1 MCEKRKIIGWLRD
14 NNRTEDESEREQL
27 MKKLTLIADV
37 LLISLSAGLFLPNST
52 INMAK
57 YQSDNNKSL
66 ITEKDNITPEEV
78 MDNQIPD
85 ELYDV
90 GNEDQWYISQAVR
103 RAVDKEE
110 ADNNAE
116 IFRKDDTSIVN
127 CREIKDKED
136 NILRYIYKYSD
147 GGYCIS
153 GSDIGYRSASYTQLK
168 YEYYIPTQYGIK
180 MSDESWYQLD
190 ELDDLSKE
198 DCLADVSNILAELEI
213 EVCDEPDIYVIDVDS
228 QKKVKAKLQLTS
240 ELDDWTKDDE
250 CYCMIF
256 KRKLDNQTM
265 SDVAFDNILKSGVPT
280 QVKVI
285 YGKQGLIYL
294 DTSYQY
300 DFITKEDVKDKVISY
315 DTAVNIAMTKY
326 DYVSEQNIIRAELQY
341 IPQVTGGDGID
352 YNTRYEIAPYWV
364 IVIEIPSVIG
374 ENASKNEIIF
384 VNAID
389 KTVYK
394 DTFSNVIR

>member
-1 MCEKRKIIGWLRD
+1 
-14 NNRTEDESEREQL
+14 

-116 IFRKDDTSIVN
+116 LFRKDDTSIVN

-198 DCLADVSNILAELEI
+198 DCLADVSNILTELEI

>member
-1 MCEKRKIIGWLRD
+1 
-14 NNRTEDESEREQL
+14 

-116 IFRKDDTSIVN
+116 LFRKDDTSIVN

-300 DFITKEDVKDKVISY
+300 DFITKEDVNKVISY

>member
-1 MCEKRKIIGWLRD
+1 
-14 NNRTEDESEREQL
+14 

-116 IFRKDDTSIVN
+116 LFRKDDTSIVN

-315 DTAVNIAMTKY
+315 DIAVNIVMTKY

-341 IPQVTGGDGID
+341 IPQVTGSDGID
-352 YNTRYEIAPYWV
+352 YNTRYEIAPYWA

>member
-1 MCEKRKIIGWLRD
+1 
-14 NNRTEDESEREQL
+14 

-116 IFRKDDTSIVN
+116 LFRKDDTSIVN

-300 DFITKEDVKDKVISY
+300 DFITKEDVKYKVISY

-389 KTVYK
+389 KTMYK

>member
-1 MCEKRKIIGWLRD
+1 
-14 NNRTEDESEREQL
+14 

-57 YQSDNNKSL
+57 YQSDNNMSL
-66 ITEKDNITPEEV
+66 ITEKDNIIPGEV

-85 ELYDV
+85 KLYDV

-116 IFRKDDTSIVN
+116 LFRKDDTSIVN

-136 NILRYIYKYSD
+136 NILRYIYEYSD

-153 GSDIGYRSASYTQLK
+153 GSDIGYRSALYTQLK

-180 MSDESWYQLD
+180 MNDESWYQLD

-213 EVCDEPDIYVIDVDS
+213 EVCDEPDVYVIDADS
-228 QKKVKAKLQLTS
+228 QKKVKDKLQLTS
-240 ELDDWTKDDE
+240 ELDDWTKEDE

-256 KRKLDNQTM
+256 KRKLDNQAM

-315 DTAVNIAMTKY
+315 DIAVNIVMTKY

-341 IPQVTGGDGID
+341 IPQVTGSDGID
-352 YNTRYEIAPYWV
+352 YNTRYEIAPYWA

-374 ENASKNEIIF
+374 ENATKNEIIF
-384 VNAID
+384 VNAVD
-389 KTVYK
+389 KTMYK
-394 DTFSNVIR
+394 DTFSNVNIMCFS

>member
-1 MCEKRKIIGWLRD
+1 
-14 NNRTEDESEREQL
+14 
-27 MKKLTLIADV
+27 MKKLTILADV

-116 IFRKDDTSIVN
+116 LFRKDDTSIVN
-127 CREIKDKED
+127 CREIKDKEV
-136 NILRYIYKYSD
+136 NILRYIYNYSD

-256 KRKLDNQTM
+256 
-265 SDVAFDNILKSGVPT
+265 
-280 QVKVI
+280 
-285 YGKQGLIYL
+285 
-294 DTSYQY
+294 
-300 DFITKEDVKDKVISY
+300 
-315 DTAVNIAMTKY
+315 
-326 DYVSEQNIIRAELQY
+326 IR
-341 IPQVTGGDGID
+341 
-352 YNTRYEIAPYWV
+352 
-364 IVIEIPSVIG
+364 
-374 ENASKNEIIF
+374 
-384 VNAID
+384 
-389 KTVYK
+389 
-394 DTFSNVIR
+394 

>member
-1 MCEKRKIIGWLRD
+1 
-14 NNRTEDESEREQL
+14 

-103 RAVDKEE
+103 RAV
-110 ADNNAE
+110 
-116 IFRKDDTSIVN
+116 
-127 CREIKDKED
+127 
-136 NILRYIYKYSD
+136 
-147 GGYCIS
+147 
-153 GSDIGYRSASYTQLK
+153 
-168 YEYYIPTQYGIK
+168 
-180 MSDESWYQLD
+180 
-190 ELDDLSKE
+190 
-198 DCLADVSNILAELEI
+198 
-213 EVCDEPDIYVIDVDS
+213 
-228 QKKVKAKLQLTS
+228 
-240 ELDDWTKDDE
+240 
-250 CYCMIF
+250 
-256 KRKLDNQTM
+256 
-265 SDVAFDNILKSGVPT
+265 DNILKSGVPT

>member
-1 MCEKRKIIGWLRD
+1 
-14 NNRTEDESEREQL
+14 

-116 IFRKDDTSIVN
+116 LFRKDDTSIVN

-240 ELDDWTKDDE
+240 ELDDWTKGDE

>member
-1 MCEKRKIIGWLRD
+1 
-14 NNRTEDESEREQL
+14 

-116 IFRKDDTSIVN
+116 LFRKDDTSIVN

-136 NILRYIYKYSD
+136 NILRYIYKYND

>member
-1 MCEKRKIIGWLRD
+1 
-14 NNRTEDESEREQL
+14 

-116 IFRKDDTSIVN
+116 LFRKDDTSIVN

-213 EVCDEPDIYVIDVDS
+213 EVCDEPDIYVIDADS

>member
-1 MCEKRKIIGWLRD
+1 
-14 NNRTEDESEREQL
+14 

-116 IFRKDDTSIVN
+116 LFRKDDTSIVN

-374 ENASKNEIIF
+374 ENASNTVNLF
-384 VNAID
+384 VNARV

>member
-1 MCEKRKIIGWLRD
+1 
-14 NNRTEDESEREQL
+14 

-116 IFRKDDTSIVN
+116 LFRKDDTSIVN

-352 YNTRYEIAPYWV
+352 YNTRYEIATYWV

>member
-1 MCEKRKIIGWLRD
+1 
-14 NNRTEDESEREQL
+14 

-116 IFRKDDTSIVN
+116 LFRKDDTSIVN

-374 ENASKNEIIF
+374 ENASKNKIIF

>member
-1 MCEKRKIIGWLRD
+1 
-14 NNRTEDESEREQL
+14 

-116 IFRKDDTSIVN
+116 LFRKDDTSIVN

-147 GGYCIS
+147 GGYSIS

>member
-1 MCEKRKIIGWLRD
+1 
-14 NNRTEDESEREQL
+14 

-116 IFRKDDTSIVN
+116 LFRKDDTSIVN

-147 GGYCIS
+147 GGYCIR

>member
-1 MCEKRKIIGWLRD
+1 
-14 NNRTEDESEREQL
+14 

-116 IFRKDDTSIVN
+116 LFRKDDTSIVN

-389 KTVYK
+389 KAVYK

>member
-1 MCEKRKIIGWLRD
+1 
-14 NNRTEDESEREQL
+14 

-116 IFRKDDTSIVN
+116 LFRKDDTSIVN

-326 DYVSEQNIIRAELQY
+326 DYVLEQNIIRAELQY

>member
-1 MCEKRKIIGWLRD
+1 
-14 NNRTEDESEREQL
+14 

-57 YQSDNNKSL
+57 YQSDNNMSL

-116 IFRKDDTSIVN
+116 LFRKDDTSIVN

-352 YNTRYEIAPYWV
+352 YNTRYEIAPYWA

-374 ENASKNEIIF
+374 ENATKNEIIF
-384 VNAID
+384 VNAVD
-389 KTVYK
+389 KTMYK

>member
-1 MCEKRKIIGWLRD
+1 
-14 NNRTEDESEREQL
+14 

-116 IFRKDDTSIVN
+116 LFRKDDTSIVN

-213 EVCDEPDIYVIDVDS
+213 EVCDEPDIYVIDADS
-228 QKKVKAKLQLTS
+228 QKKVKDKLQLTS
-240 ELDDWTKDDE
+240 ELDDWTKEDE

-256 KRKLDNQTM
+256 KRKLDNQAM

-315 DTAVNIAMTKY
+315 DIAVNIVMTKY

-341 IPQVTGGDGID
+341 IPQVTGSDGID
-352 YNTRYEIAPYWV
+352 YNTRYEIAPYWA

-374 ENASKNEIIF
+374 ENATKNEIIF
-384 VNAID
+384 VNAVD
-389 KTVYK
+389 KTMYK

>member
-1 MCEKRKIIGWLRD
+1 
-14 NNRTEDESEREQL
+14 

-116 IFRKDDTSIVN
+116 LFRKDDTSIVN

-326 DYVSEQNIIRAELQY
+326 DYVSEQNIILAELQY

>member
-1 MCEKRKIIGWLRD
+1 
-14 NNRTEDESEREQL
+14 

-116 IFRKDDTSIVN
+116 LFRKDDTSIVN

-153 GSDIGYRSASYTQLK
+153 GSDIGYRSASYMQLK

>member
-1 MCEKRKIIGWLRD
+1 
-14 NNRTEDESEREQL
+14 

-116 IFRKDDTSIVN
+116 LFRKDDTSIVN

-374 ENASKNEIIF
+374 ENASNNEIIF

>member
-1 MCEKRKIIGWLRD
+1 
-14 NNRTEDESEREQL
+14 

-116 IFRKDDTSIVN
+116 LFRKDDTSIVN

-153 GSDIGYRSASYTQLK
+153 VSDIGYRSASYTQLK

>member
-1 MCEKRKIIGWLRD
+1 MRD
-14 NNRTEDESEREQL
+14 NNKTEDESEKEQL

-116 IFRKDDTSIVN
+116 LFRKDDTSIVN

-153 GSDIGYRSASYTQLK
+153 GSDIGYRSASYMQLK

>member
-1 MCEKRKIIGWLRD
+1 
-14 NNRTEDESEREQL
+14 

-116 IFRKDDTSIVN
+116 LFRKDDTSIVN

-240 ELDDWTKDDE
+240 ELDDWTKEDE

-256 KRKLDNQTM
+256 KRKLDNQAM

-315 DTAVNIAMTKY
+315 DIAVNIVMTKY

-341 IPQVTGGDGID
+341 IPQVTGSDGID
-352 YNTRYEIAPYWV
+352 YNTRYEIAPYWA

-374 ENASKNEIIF
+374 ENATKNEIIF
-384 VNAID
+384 VNAVD
-389 KTVYK
+389 KTMYK

>member
-1 MCEKRKIIGWLRD
+1 
-14 NNRTEDESEREQL
+14 

-116 IFRKDDTSIVN
+116 LFRKDDTSIVN

-250 CYCMIF
+250 CYCMTF

>member
-1 MCEKRKIIGWLRD
+1 
-14 NNRTEDESEREQL
+14 

-116 IFRKDDTSIVN
+116 LFRKDDTSIVN

-136 NILRYIYKYSD
+136 NILRYIDKYSD

>member
-1 MCEKRKIIGWLRD
+1 
-14 NNRTEDESEREQL
+14 

-116 IFRKDDTSIVN
+116 LFRKDDTSIVN
-127 CREIKDKED
+127 CREIKDKEG

>member
-1 MCEKRKIIGWLRD
+1 
-14 NNRTEDESEREQL
+14 

-116 IFRKDDTSIVN
+116 LFRKDDTSIVN

-352 YNTRYEIAPYWV
+352 YNTRYEIAPCWV

>member
-116 IFRKDDTSIVN
+116 LFRKDDTSIVN

-198 DCLADVSNILAELEI
+198 YCLADVSNILAELEI

>member
-1 MCEKRKIIGWLRD
+1 
-14 NNRTEDESEREQL
+14 

-116 IFRKDDTSIVN
+116 LFRKDDTSIVN

-213 EVCDEPDIYVIDVDS
+213 KVCDEPDIYVIDVDS

>member
-1 MCEKRKIIGWLRD
+1 
-14 NNRTEDESEREQL
+14 

-116 IFRKDDTSIVN
+116 LFRKDDTSIVN

-256 KRKLDNQTM
+256 KRKLYNQIM